1 MRASRQMGADV
12 VHCARANGKMENEGS
27 VSCWVFQTLPCWAMS
42 ACSSTAGADELGLWE
57 LSEEPALA
65 PHAKTRSPVKSVSSI
80 KEKMEK
86 METSAGK
93 LSGLLDTCGFGDGA
107 ARGSQGI

>member
-1 MRASRQMGADV
+1 M
-12 VHCARANGKMENEGS
+12 AR
-27 VSCWVFQTLPCWAMS
+27 
-42 ACSSTAGADELGLWE
+42 ADELGLWE
-57 LSEEPALA
+57 PSEEPALA
-65 PHAKTRSPVKSVSSI
+65 PHAKMRSLVKSVSSI

-93 LSGLLDTCGFGDGA
+93 LSALLDTYGFGDGA